1 VDRYGGNAKLGDGKG
16 DRTDS
21 FGQLKLLK
29 VGGKEGNLLK
39 VGKVRPEV
47 SDVNPKFGRGSSA
60 HETIIQEHTRISLG
74 KRNSEGNIA
83 ADGSIGEVR
92 GSKEPWGKLSES
104 KPETYNEGNDD
115 SGQTPGPQSLPK
127 DSKPLLRFKFKKPTV
142 ENQTSPQ
149 PEEERSSIKGQRSK
163 RRRPSP
169 FMDKTLSNE
178 DEDVTQLNQDN
189 LMDEIMDANWILKKL
204 GKDAIGKRVEVHQ
217 SSDNS
222 WHKGEVTNVIEGT
235 SLLSVTLDDGKVK
248 TVELGKQGVRFVP
261 QKQKRS
267 KT

>member
-1 VDRYGGNAKLGDGKG
+1 MDEFAG

-21 FGQLKLLK
+21 IGQVKLLK
-29 VGGKEGNLLK
+29 VAGKEGNLIKL
-39 VGKVRPEV
+39 GKVRSDV
-47 SDVNPKFGRGSSA
+47 SDSNPKFGRLSSA
-60 HETIIQEHTRISLG
+60 DANENSTQEPTRISLG
-74 KRNSEGNIA
+74 KRNNEGNA
-83 ADGSIGEVR
+83 AAAGSLGEVR
-92 GSKEPWGKLSES
+92 GSKVLLGKPSES
-104 KPETYNEGNDD
+104 RPETYNEGNDD
-115 SGQTPGPQSLPK
+115 YAQAPGSHSLPK

-222 WHKGEVTNVIEGT
+222 W
-235 SLLSVTLDDGKVK
+235 
-248 TVELGKQGVRFVP
+248 
-261 QKQKRS
+261 
-267 KT
+267 

>member
-1 VDRYGGNAKLGDGKG
+1 MDEFAG

-21 FGQLKLLK
+21 IGQVKLLK
-29 VGGKEGNLLK
+29 VAGKEGNLIKL
-39 VGKVRPEV
+39 GKVRSDV
-47 SDVNPKFGRGSSA
+47 SDSNPKFGRLSSA
-60 HETIIQEHTRISLG
+60 DANENSTQEPTRISLG
-74 KRNSEGNIA
+74 KRNNEGNA
-83 ADGSIGEVR
+83 AAAGSLGEVR
-92 GSKEPWGKLSES
+92 GSKLLLGKPSES
-104 KPETYNEGNDD
+104 RPETYNEGNDD
-115 SGQTPGPQSLPK
+115 YGQAPGSHSLPK

-169 FMDKTLSNE
+169 FEKTSFNE
-178 DEDVTQLNQDN
+178 DEDVTQSNQDN

-222 WHKGEVTNVIEGT
+222 W
-235 SLLSVTLDDGKVK
+235 
-248 TVELGKQGVRFVP
+248 
-261 QKQKRS
+261 
-267 KT
+267 

>member
-1 VDRYGGNAKLGDGKG
+1 MIFLLSCTNKSRSDFLQFAG

-39 VGKVRPEV
+39 LGKVRPEV

-60 HETIIQEHTRISLG
+60 DAHETITQEHTRISLG
-74 KRNSEGNIA
+74 KRNSEGNMA
-83 ADGSIGEVR
+83 ADGSLGEVR
-92 GSKEPWGKLSES
+92 GSKEVWGKLSDS
-104 KPETYNEGNDD
+104 RPEMYNEANDD
-115 SGQTPGPQSLPK
+115 YCPK
-127 DSKPLLRFKFKKPTV
+127 DSKPLLKFKFKKPTL
-142 ENQTSPQ
+142 ENQNSPH
-149 PEEERSSIKGQRSK
+149 PEEEKSSVKGQRSK

-169 FMDKTLSNE
+169 LEKSSFNE
-178 DEDVTQLNQDN
+178 VEDMAVSHQDN

-222 WHKGEVTNVIEGT
+222 W
-235 SLLSVTLDDGKVK
+235 
-248 TVELGKQGVRFVP
+248 
-261 QKQKRS
+261 
-267 KT
+267 